1 LYYYHLRLLQN
12 HRAVLSRRRNADDV
26 GCCCC
31 CWLLFLGG
39 CFSCSLVLVSRAGG
53 FCLLFLF
60 IVVLMRKGRAKF
72 KQHNK
77 SEEAA
82 GVFLLAFSCLNRRIQ
97 IRQFRA
103 WKVTNFRLERV
114 RLKNKSGTQFSCI
127 RSFHSRKLKNV
138 FSFRSPL
145 IPLFSLF
152 LFHIILHLSMHS
164 SFLFHIIFTYCTI
177 RSYQYLPTVSHYKA
191 K

>member
-1 LYYYHLRLLQN
+1 LYYYYYYHLRLLQN

-103 WKVTNFRLERV
+103 WKVTIFRLERV

-127 RSFHSRKLKNV
+127 RSIPANSRMFCSHFAL
-138 FSFRSPL
+138 SF
-145 IPLFSLF
+145 LFSLF
-152 LFHIILHLSMHS
+152 SLSHYSLFSHA
-164 SFLFHIIFTYCTI
+164 FLFSLSHHLHILYHQII
-177 RSYQYLPTVSHYKA
+177 PVSTDRIA
-191 K
+191 L

>member
-1 LYYYHLRLLQN
+1 MMLVAA
-12 HRAVLSRRRNADDV
+12 AVV
-26 GCCCC
+26 GCC
-31 CWLLFLGG
+31 FLAVV
-39 CFSCSLVLVSRAGG
+39 SLVLLFSCSRAGG

-60 IVVLMRKGRAKF
+60 IVVLMKGRAKF

-103 WKVTNFRLERV
+103 WKVTIFRLERV

-138 FSFRSPL
+138 FSFRSL

>member
-1 LYYYHLRLLQN
+1 LFVVSVY
-12 HRAVLSRRRNADDV
+12 RRFDEE
-26 GCCCC
+26 
-31 CWLLFLGG
+31 
-39 CFSCSLVLVSRAGG
+39 
-53 FCLLFLF
+53 
-60 IVVLMRKGRAKF
+60 RKRAKF

-138 FSFRSPL
+138 CFL
-145 IPLFSLF
+145 ISL
-152 LFHIILHLSMHS
+152 SHS
-164 SFLFHIIFTYCTI
+164 SFLSF
-177 RSYQYLPTVSHYKA
+177 SLSHYSSSLNA
-191 K
+191 FLFSLSHHLHILYHQIIPVSTDRIAL